1 MRAFFLG
8 LIALLVFLPAI
19 LILLAP
25 GKPLATRIRWG
36 LAAFFT
42 PILAF
47 GLIQFMPALS
57 NNAPQAMQFGRLL
70 GLILAGSG
78 LILPWLFF
86 ATFLNRSRRQPGS

>member
-25 GKPLATRIRWG
+25 GKPLAIRIRWG

-42 PILAF
+42 PIIAF

-86 ATFLNRSRRQPGS
+86 ATFLNRSRRPSGH